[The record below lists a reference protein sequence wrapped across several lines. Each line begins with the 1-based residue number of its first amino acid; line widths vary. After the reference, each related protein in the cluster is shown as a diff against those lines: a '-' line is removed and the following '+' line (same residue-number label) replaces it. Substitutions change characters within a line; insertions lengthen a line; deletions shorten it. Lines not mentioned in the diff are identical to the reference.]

1 MKKITSILLILCF
14 CLFLNGCGMT
24 DDGSATQTDNDNIVE
39 DATDAGEDMVEDTVD
54 TGEEVVDEAEDA
66 VEDAAEKVADKVDDI
81 NIDIDVDA
89 DKFDVASEDTDAA
102 DK

>member
-14 CLFLNGCGMT
+14 CLFLNACGMT

-66 VEDAAEKVADKVDDI
+66 VEDMGEGVKDVTENENDDKDD
-81 NIDIDVDA
+81 D
-89 DKFDVASEDTDAA
+89 
-102 DK
+102 

>member
-24 DDGSATQTDNDNIVE
+24 EDSGTTQTDNDNIVE

-54 TGEEVVDEAEDA
+54 TGKEVVDEAEDA
-66 VEDAAEKVADKVDDI
+66 VEDMGEGVKDVTENKDDESD
-81 NIDIDVDA
+81 ND
-89 DKFDVASEDTDAA
+89 
-102 DK
+102 